1 MASMGVACSSISG
14 FSGGFVRSENGLGPK
29 IEEVAREYS
38 FLSILELKKLKNS
51 F

>member
-1 MASMGVACSSISG
+1 MGVASSSVSG

-38 FLSILELKKLKNS
+38 FLSIFELKKIEK
-51 F
+51 